1 MLFYLFIYLNK
12 RNYNFNRRVI
22 LNFVKTPGCSYDL
35 TETLRTYADEVC
47 LQMFVY

>member
-1 MLFYLFIYLNK
+1 MRFYLFISIKGTIISTQESYK
-12 RNYNFNRRVI
+12 I
-22 LNFVKTPGCSYDL
+22 VKTPGCSYDL